1 MIVKSHKLLVVT
13 SSSCIAPSVLD
24 SLSFAAVLFVRH
36 PHFNIEIGFC
46 K

>member
-24 SLSFAAVLFVRH
+24 SLSFAAVLFVTGGWA
-36 PHFNIEIGFC
+36 FKTIE
-46 K
+46 